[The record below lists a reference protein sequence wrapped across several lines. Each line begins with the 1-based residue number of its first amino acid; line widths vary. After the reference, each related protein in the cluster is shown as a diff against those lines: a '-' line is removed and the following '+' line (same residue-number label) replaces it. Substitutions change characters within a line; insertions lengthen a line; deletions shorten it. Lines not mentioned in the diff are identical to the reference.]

1 MRFIAEFIL
10 SVVELFESEARA
22 LSRGI
27 TALIAHLVFLAAGM
41 FLFIAGVCLILLG
54 FYELLTMVLS
64 SVASIFI
71 IGGLTLILGIIFI
84 YAVRSTARKR

>member
-10 SVVELFESEARA
+10 SIVELFESEAKS

-54 FYELLTMVLS
+54 FYELLNMVMS
-64 SVASIFI
+64 PVGAIFI
-71 IGGLTLILGIIFI
+71 IGGVTLILGIIFI
-84 YAVRSTARKR
+84 YAVRKTAEQR

>member
-1 MRFIAEFIL
+1 MRFLAEFIL
-10 SVVELFESEARA
+10 SVVELFESEARS
-22 LSRGI
+22 LSHGI

-54 FYELLTMVLS
+54 FYELLTMVMS

-71 IGGLTLILGIIFI
+71 VGGLTLILGVIFI
-84 YAVRSTARKR
+84 YVVRNAARRR